1 MFGCLG
7 NFLWKSRRIIG
18 EDVHIPITRVSA
30 IVCPAGNIFF
40 LGFWGKFENS
50 IRNLS
55 KTGELSL
62 ESNISLCLLLSE
74 RSTQGNMRCYKALG
88 DLILEQKL
96 KFAICTKLRSW
107 WLARDLHGPC
117 SYSQEVVKY
126 KLYMPGVQRCFCNLI
141 KTLWN

>member
-30 IVCPAGNIFF
+30 IVCLAGNIFF

-74 RSTQGNMRCYKALG
+74 RSTQGNMRCYKALEWP
-88 DLILEQKL
+88 DSRTKIKICHMHKIKELMVSARSPRTLLIFTGSGEIQ
-96 KFAICTKLRSW
+96 A
-107 WLARDLHGPC
+107 LHAW
-117 SYSQEVVKY
+117 SAKMF
-126 KLYMPGVQRCFCNLI
+126 L
-141 KTLWN
+141 